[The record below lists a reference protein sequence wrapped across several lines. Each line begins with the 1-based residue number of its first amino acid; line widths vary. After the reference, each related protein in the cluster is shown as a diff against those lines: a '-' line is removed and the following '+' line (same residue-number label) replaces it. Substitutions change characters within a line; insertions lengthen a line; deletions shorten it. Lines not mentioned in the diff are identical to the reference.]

1 MTAVVEHE
9 PTSAAALVAV
19 LGSAHTVPTFE
30 DLDRYLE
37 VSIDEDVVVLGSS
50 VELQAALRLSERMRI
65 SRPSLSVVLVR
76 RRIDNSILTN
86 ALRSGVREVVEE
98 RDLAGLNAAVRRAAE
113 LSHALRQGHGE
124 AGGPRRGARLLTV
137 FSAKGGCGKTTFAL
151 NLATALHRRG
161 DRVCLVDLDLAFGD
175 VAISLQVQPQHTI
188 ADAVPLAETLDAG
201 AAVSLLTVHS
211 SGLSVLAAPM
221 EPYLRDIIPAELV
234 GRVLDVLSSE
244 FDWIVVDTPPVFE
257 DHVLQAFD
265 RSELLVLLVTPDI
278 PALKNLKLTLDTLNL
293 LNYPQHVRRIVVN
306 RSDARVGLSLRDIE
320 HTLGTPLTARV
331 PSSRDVPAS
340 INRGVALV
348 LDDPRHPVSQ
358 AIQAFADEYA
368 SSVTTAADTKSHAKP
383 TTPSRSRW
391 RVRLP

>member
-1 MTAVVEHE
+1 MA
-9 PTSAAALVAV
+9 PA
-19 LGSAHTVPTFE
+19 
-30 DLDRYLE
+30 
-37 VSIDEDVVVLGSS
+37 
-50 VELQAALRLSERMRI
+50 
-65 SRPSLSVVLVR
+65 
-76 RRIDNSILTN
+76 
-86 ALRSGVREVVEE
+86 
-98 RDLAGLNAAVRRAAE
+98 
-113 LSHALRQGHGE
+113 
-124 AGGPRRGARLLTV
+124 PRRGARMLTV
-137 FSAKGGCGKTTFAL
+137 FSAKGGCGKTTFAV
-151 NLATALHRRG
+151 NLAAALHRRG

-175 VAISLQVQPQHTI
+175 VAISIQVQPQHTI
-188 ADAVPLAETLDAG
+188 ADAVPLAETLDPG
-201 AAVSLLTVHS
+201 AAVSLLTSHE
-211 SGLSVLAAPM
+211 SGLSILAAPT
-221 EPYLRDIIPAELV
+221 EPYLRDVIPAELV

-306 RSDARVGLSLRDIE
+306 RSDARVGLSLKDIE

-358 AIQAFADEYA
+358 AIQAFADDYA
-368 SSVTTAADTKSHAKP
+368 LSIATPGEGVSVAKSTTGRH
-383 TTPSRSRW
+383 RW

>member
-30 DLDRYLE
+30 DLDRHLE
-37 VSIDEDVVVLGSS
+37 ASADEDVVVLGGS

-113 LSHALRQGHGE
+113 ISRALRQGLGE
-124 AGGPRRGARLLTV
+124 AAGPRRGARLLTV

-188 ADAVPLAETLDAG
+188 ADAVPLADTLDAG
-201 AAVSLLTVHS
+201 AVVSLLTIHP

-221 EPYLRDIIPAELV
+221 EPYLRDVIPAELV

-244 FDWIVVDTPPVFE
+244 FDWIVVDTPPGFE

-293 LNYPQHVRRIVVN
+293 LNYPQHVRRVVVN
-306 RSDARVGLSLRDIE
+306 RSDARVGLSLKDIE

-368 SSVTTAADTKSHAKP
+368 SSVATTSDAKAPAKP
-383 TTPSRSRW
+383 VTSTRGRW